1 MKTIDFIYTR
11 SFLLFFINIFWTT
24 ILPPSTL
31 GHVDL
36 FSKLYIKSHSIDV
49 LQRNIP
55 LIHRF
60 DSLQSLK
67 IFSLYEEYHSY
78 ITHVTAAY
86 CPQCCRAAHVSRRVQ
101 TCLLLLTSHHNCAF
115 RDGTTY
121 TCVHD
126 IAPSLRAVV
135 RVKTP
140 RLPCR
145 VSVTRVQFQRAPVPG
160 SQTQPRHL
168 RDGNII
174 NRGWKK
180 YRSR

>member
-55 LIHRF
+55 LIHR
-60 DSLQSLK
+60 LTACSLK

-86 CPQCCRAAHVSRRVQ
+86 CPSCCSAAHVSRRVFF
-101 TCLLLLTSHHNCAF
+101 LLTSHNNCAF

-126 IAPSLRAVV
+126 VTPSLVTTCCRTCQDSTSAM
-135 RVKTP
+135 
-140 RLPCR
+140 PC
-145 VSVTRVQFQRAPVPG
+145 
-160 SQTQPRHL
+160 L
-168 RDGNII
+168 RDTCPAAACARPWLPDTDQTPAGCQ
-174 NRGWKK
+174 
-180 YRSR
+180 YY

>member
-60 DSLQSLK
+60 DGLQSLK

-86 CPQCCRAAHVSRRVQ
+86 CPQCCSAAQVSRRVQ
-101 TCLLLLTSHHNCAF
+101 TCLPLIT
-115 RDGTTY
+115 
-121 TCVHD
+121 
-126 IAPSLRAVV
+126 IAPFEM
-135 RVKTP
+135 
-140 RLPCR
+140 
-145 VSVTRVQFQRAPVPG
+145 TRVRSCHHYHYTVTTCCRTCLDSTSAR
-160 SQTQPRHL
+160 TCL
-168 RDGNII
+168 RDTCPA
-174 NRGWKK
+174 RACARPWLPDTAQTPAGWQ
-180 YRSR
+180 YY